1 MKNAYQATIEKDIQ
15 NKFVRKL
22 DQEEIDKTENDTQ
35 WYLPHHPVKHP
46 HKPGKV
52 RRVCNAA
59 SKFKGV
65 SLNDKLLSGP
75 DLNAESSPILGLEW
89 IIDADS
95 LQVCRGPNKGCPNE
109 VTQRV
114 VLSFVSSVFDPMGI
128 FAPFTMRM
136 RMLLKSIWIRF
147 GQSWDENINEEDKR
161 TFLEWV
167 KEMQAIKQ
175 RSLPRKYFSNIPK
188 NV

>member
-1 MKNAYQATIEKDIQ
+1 M
-15 NKFVRKL
+15 L
-22 DQEEIDKTENDTQ
+22 EII
-35 WYLPHHPVKHP
+35 
-46 HKPGKV
+46 
-52 RRVCNAA
+52 
-59 SKFKGV
+59 
-65 SLNDKLLSGP
+65 LSE
-75 DLNAESSPILGLEW
+75 DHLESNEFTLNAESSPILGLEW

-114 VLSFVSSVFDPMGI
+114 VLSFVSLVFDPMGI

-175 RSLPRKYFSNIPK
+175 TSLPRKYFSNIPK
-188 NV
+188 NVQLHIFSDASLEAMGIVAYFRGETEEGIEVSFVLGK